1 MLKQMFLSTSSTK
14 SSNKYSSFCLCTMHV
29 CISREYSIKIKQSIV
44 LYAKE
49 LEITWFDLSDSY
61 AEAGVA
67 HADLLPSYIK
77 E

>member
-1 MLKQMFLSTSSTK
+1 
-14 SSNKYSSFCLCTMHV
+14 MHV